1 LPVYDRKRI
10 TKEGERKGRNVP
22 TISHDRIDFDQLLGK
37 IKKYGLEK
45 EWKKAQKNS
54 QD

>member
-10 TKEGERKGRNVP
+10 SKEEERKGRNVP
-22 TISHDRIDFDQLLGK
+22 TISRDRIDFIQLLEK
-37 IKKYGLEK
+37 IKKYGLEQ
-45 EWKKAQKNS
+45 EWEKAQKIS